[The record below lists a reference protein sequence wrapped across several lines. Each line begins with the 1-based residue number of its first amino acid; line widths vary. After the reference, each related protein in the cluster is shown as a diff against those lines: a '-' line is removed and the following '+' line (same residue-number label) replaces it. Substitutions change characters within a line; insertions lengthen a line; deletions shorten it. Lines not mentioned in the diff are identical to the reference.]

1 MCAKKLYTAV
11 FRFFLGMSA
20 CLATASALIAQT
32 PEPIRLISF
41 GDPPHF
47 EDYLE
52 WFDAESEDFSIFPGY
67 VPAEDAQFMVFFMDS
82 RSEGHLLPSA
92 LQPVFKN
99 IVSNVEIYAFGFGKN
114 VIGKDF
120 TSNVLI
126 FVRDETAEKMKS
138 LDANLPDHQ
147 AEAVMSCIF
156 ALATSELIID
166 DSQGFKGRYR
176 ICKELT
182 NG

>member
-32 PEPIRLISF
+32 PEPVRLIVF

-52 WFDAESEDFSIFPGY
+52 RFDAESEDFSIFPEY
-67 VPAEDAQFMVFFMDS
+67 VPAEDAQFMVFFMDT
-82 RSEGHLLPSA
+82 RLNGELLPEA
-92 LQPVFKN
+92 LQPVFES
-99 IVSNVEIYAFGFGKN
+99 IVSRMKAYTFGLGKN
-114 VIGKDF
+114 AIGEDF
-120 TSNVLI
+120 SSNVLI
-126 FVRDETAEKMKS
+126 FVRDETAEKIKS
-138 LDANLPDHQ
+138 VDANLPDDQ

-156 ALATSELIID
+156 ALATTEYFID
-166 DSQGFKGRYR
+166 ARQGFKGRYR